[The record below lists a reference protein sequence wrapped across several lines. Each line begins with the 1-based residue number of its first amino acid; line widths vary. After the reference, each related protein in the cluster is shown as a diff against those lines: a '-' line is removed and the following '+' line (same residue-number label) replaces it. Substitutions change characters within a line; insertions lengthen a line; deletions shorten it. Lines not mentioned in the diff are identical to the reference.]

1 MKWAF
6 SASSTHEENKKD
18 DDRQWDAEK
27 PEQYAAS
34 HGEPPERTQFV
45 VELRS
50 LNTPADG
57 WFLTPIYLTILA
69 EAGWLPTHPFNVWRR
84 MVEPEWSLK
93 REPVTGVLLAAN
105 EAAMATLQGAS
116 P

>member
-1 MKWAF
+1 MKWACF
-6 SASSTHEENKKD
+6 ASSTHEENEKD
-18 DDRQWDAEK
+18 DNRQWNAEK

-57 WFLTPIYLTILA
+57 WFLRWNFLA
-69 EAGWLPTHPFNVWRR
+69 IFAEMGWLPKDPLKVWRR
-84 MVEPEWSLK
+84 S
-93 REPVTGVLLAAN
+93 
-105 EAAMATLQGAS
+105 
-116 P
+116 

>member
-57 WFLTPIYLTILA
+57 WFLRRNFLA
-69 EAGWLPTHPFNVWRR
+69 LFAETRWLPTHPFNVWRR
-84 MVEPEWSLK
+84 PWS
-93 REPVTGVLLAAN
+93 
-105 EAAMATLQGAS
+105 S
-116 P
+116 PDGH